1 MGQEVQQRSRR
12 ATGWFPLSPI
22 AGHGLEAD
30 LDVSGLEYA
39 AKFVIAADVDGDGRQ
54 ELVIVPDV
62 AGSAGNDLS
71 VRKFNN
77 DPAAPGWFPL
87 SPIAGHGLEA
97 DLDVSGLEYAAKFV
111 IAADVDG
118 DGRQELVIVPD
129 VAGSAGNDLWV
140 RKFNNDPAAPGWFP
154 LSPIAGHGLEA
165 DLDVSGLEYAAKF
178 VIAADVDGDGRQEL
192 VIVPDVA
199 GSAGN
204 DLWVR
209 KFNDDPAAPGWFPLS
224 PIFGLRPAVDPREG
238 CPVRRDAP
246 DRCSES

>member
-1 MGQEVQQRSRR
+1 MTSSLKNRGSRNCR
-12 ATGWFPLSPI
+12 PRYDGSRGAVGGVTVGSAIGGALFPLVMFFAVSVGANLAQVVNI
-22 AGHGLEAD
+22 VLEARD
-30 LDVSGLEYA
+30 ERSVFNLAPLERRLR
-39 AKFVIAADVDGDGRQ
+39 G
-54 ELVIVPDV
+54 ELH
-62 AGSAGNDLS
+62 
-71 VRKFNN
+71 RM
-77 DPAAPGWFPL
+77 
-87 SPIAGHGLEA
+87 EA

-209 KFNDDPAAPGWFPLS
+209 KFNNDPAAPGWFPLS
-224 PIFGLRPAVDPREG
+224 PIAGHGLEADLDVSG
-238 CPVRRDAP
+238 SGVRGEVRDRG
-246 DRCSES
+246 RCRR